1 MQNTEKIVESYCNY
15 VKGWATI
22 TNIKCDRGQYEIDI
36 LAVDPRRNDEHGRY
50 HIECSVHITPAFSK
64 LTDREFSEEKLKR
77 GIEKPKQRMTIGFF
91 KERKFEVP
99 EVLEKLSQYGFKP
112 GNYQRVIVADGWTD
126 AAEVL
131 ARNNG
136 IMLWDFNQILVEMIE
151 FCEKQTKYY
160 EDDTLRTIQLLLR
173 AQRKGRRRTATF
185 QSWSVTKTSKLSN
198 RSHE

>member
-1 MQNTEKIVESYCNY
+1 MQSTEKIVESYCNY

-22 TNIKCDRGQYEIDI
+22 TNIKCDKGQFEIDI
-36 LAVDPRRNDEHGRY
+36 LAVDPRRNDEYGRY

-91 KERKFEVP
+91 RERKFEVS
-99 EVLEKLSQYGFKP
+99 EVLDKLSQYGFKP

-131 ARNNG
+131 ARENG
-136 IMLWDFNQILVEMIE
+136 ILLWDFNHMLIELME
-151 FCEKQTKYY
+151 FCAKQTKYY
-160 EDDTLRTIQLLLR
+160 DDDTIRTIQLLLR
-173 AQRKGRRRTATF
+173 AQRKGKRRTA
-185 QSWSVTKTSKLSN
+185 SSSGK
-198 RSHE
+198 E